1 MRIIRA
7 GVKSKKS
14 LTQGKV
20 EVRSLQN
27 VLNREHNQLQLFSR
41 LKRDFVSAMNVQVMA
56 RRAWKMMSEH
66 TSVNGHT
73 LYLCKERIWA

>member
-20 EVRSLQN
+20 EVRSLQS

-41 LKRDFVSAMNVQVMA
+41 LKREFVSAMNVQVMA
-56 RRAWKMMSEH
+56 RRA
-66 TSVNGHT
+66 
-73 LYLCKERIWA
+73 